1 MVIVLLLLMLTCIT
15 RPSMFDVLASALSKE
30 LCQAPTEASRELV
43 AGARRAS
50 EGLVTLVAVNGLSF
64 RGEFTVAQYS
74 KQPHRLEVLGC
85 WEYSDFRLL
94 FPELDGGTFS
104 QSRVPSQ
111 PLVFT
116 VFVWGGGLAHGLAFW
131 GGGEGG
137 RGSVARVCFMSS
149 C

>member
-1 MVIVLLLLMLTCIT
+1 
-15 RPSMFDVLASALSKE
+15 MFDVLASALSKE

-104 QSRVPSQ
+104 QSRVPLS
-111 PLVFT
+111 FT
-116 VFVWGGGLAHGLAFW
+116 VIVWGGGLAHGLAF
-131 GGGEGG
+131 GG
-137 RGSVARVCFMSS
+137 RVAGVLWLECASCLLVESCVCF
-149 C
+149 

>member
-1 MVIVLLLLMLTCIT
+1 M
-15 RPSMFDVLASALSKE
+15 
-30 LCQAPTEASRELV
+30 

-116 VFVWGGGLAHGLAFW
+116 VFVWGGGLAHGLAF
-131 GGGEGG
+131 GGGGG
-137 RGSVARVCFMSS
+137 GGGGGGSVARVCFMSS